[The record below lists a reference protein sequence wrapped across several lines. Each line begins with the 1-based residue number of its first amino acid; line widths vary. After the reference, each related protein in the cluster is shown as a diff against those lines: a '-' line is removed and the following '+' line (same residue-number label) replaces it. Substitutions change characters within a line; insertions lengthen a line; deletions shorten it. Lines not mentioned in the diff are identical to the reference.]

1 MSDIFVGMTR
11 ATHHDRMSMAL
22 AQPVGTDTVIY
33 NHWGLAMAAK
43 CHIRRRSMLLG
54 AAATAAVGQD
64 SSIGY
69 AQEQRLASWN
79 DGAAKQAILDFV
91 RTTTSQV
98 PPEDRIA
105 TFDQDGTLWV
115 EHPVYSQAIFA
126 LERRTRWLHNI
137 LTGAIGNHS
146 RPCLSMIKRR

>member
-1 MSDIFVGMTR
+1 
-11 ATHHDRMSMAL
+11 
-22 AQPVGTDTVIY
+22 
-33 NHWGLAMAAK
+33 MAAK
-43 CHIRRRSMLLG
+43 WHIRRRSMLLG
-54 AAATAAVGQD
+54 AAATAAVGQY

-69 AQEQRLASWN
+69 AQEERLASWN

-115 EHPVYSQAIFA
+115 SH
-126 LERRTRWLHNI
+126 
-137 LTGAIGNHS
+137 
-146 RPCLSMIKRR
+146 PCLRAGDVRARPGARAGAATSGLEE